1 MAVYWI
7 DPFLHCSTQGNGT
20 TGTAANGTYAN
31 PWGWSHVM
39 TTSLTSW
46 GQRVGVTFQN
56 NDEIRIKG
64 LPFATLTHSVGD
76 YDLTINDSPYNQII
90 APTSSNTNTNTV
102 TDFFF
107 VKGADVA
114 PWHPDGANT
123 HIHCFAADAGLNSS
137 NPRGWNIMSASISAW
152 SYLEGVSPFEV
163 FCLKPEYIGTYGWTN
178 SDPNATYYYMP
189 HSGSTSIRIDI
200 SAGWDSETTQDG
212 ISVFQG
218 EFTNTSTSYPRVY
231 WGNTN
236 ASNRVS
242 YDCEKL
248 YISTYRTG
256 SSNRATSGNYMFSYN
271 AYMYFYTRAR
281 SSDSNNPIKQKF
293 GGVYS
298 YARLIVGNYYS
309 YSYDYFDAHYDYI
322 NTLAARLYAP
332 GINNSD
338 LSYSFLNS
346 TWQNTIYMYE
356 NGSLGSYSSTNYGTI
371 TMGTTV
377 QDRYGGG
384 YHMQQS
390 QAESEGNGCID
401 TQYLDRTRINFEQNA
416 IMAFNGR
423 RASRSWTTS
432 TAFTNT
438 EKLFSHRRSYPGT
451 NNQMYEL
458 YPPVNLNTI
467 KRFDATSGV
476 MTNFA
481 SGRWDSP
488 LYYSQ
493 VDTGQDF
500 EASSQAAFPSHW
512 TDPQFKVASS
522 FAGENVALMGKL
534 TCGGNDYRT
543 TQPTISLVNV
553 TDPNQAPH
561 ATLVYLCPSNDYD
574 NHPVAFIPG
583 TSAPGTVINNSSGHF
598 EMLLPSGNQTF
609 YMMFKNT
616 VSYASGDVWYKPVIQ
631 GYGQNLSSSCHM
643 TFRYFYLNSSYNHDK
658 QNTDQDVTIPTSA
671 GEFMR
676 SSTSKEE
683 QMYEQPID
691 GSEMYVLLTFAY
703 VDSGASYG
711 SQKLFIT
718 SADTGNS
725 ITQAEYD
732 AL

>member
-1 MAVYWI
+1 MAVYWV

-20 TGTAANGTYAN
+20 TGTSANGTYAN
-31 PWGWSHVM
+31 PWGWSDVM
-39 TTSLTSW
+39 TTSNASW
-46 GQRVGVTFQN
+46 TQRTGVTFQD
-56 NDEIRIKG
+56 NDEVRIKG
-64 LPFATLTHSVGD
+64 LPFATLTHSLGD
-76 YDLTINDSPYNQII
+76 YDVTINDSPYNQTI

-102 TDFFF
+102 TDFFYI
-107 VKGADVA
+107 KGSDVA

-123 HIHCFAADAGLNSS
+123 HIHCFAAETGLVTS
-137 NPRGWNIMSASISAW
+137 NPRGWTLYNASISAW
-152 SYLEGVSPFEV
+152 SYLEGVSPVEV

-178 SDPNATYYYMP
+178 SNPNATYYYMP
-189 HSGSTSIRIDI
+189 TSGNNYTRIDI

-218 EFTNTSTSYPRVY
+218 EFTHSSTSYPRVY
-231 WGNTN
+231 FGNST
-236 ASNRVS
+236 SNNKLS

-248 YISTYRTG
+248 YISTYRTNH
-256 SSNRATSGNYMFSYN
+256 SSGATHGNHTFAYN
-271 AYMYFYTRAR
+271 AYFYFYNRSR

-298 YARLIVGNYYS
+298 YGRMMIGNYYP
-309 YSYDYFDAHYDYI
+309 YSSDYHDIHYDYI
-322 NTLAARLYAP
+322 NGLALRLYAP
-332 GINNSD
+332 GVNNSD

-346 TWQNTIYMYE
+346 TWQNTIYFFE
-356 NGSLGSYSSTNYGTI
+356 QGSLGSYSSTNYGTI

-377 QDRYGGG
+377 QDRYGLS
-384 YHMQQS
+384 YHLQQS
-390 QAESEGNGCID
+390 VAGSEGNGCIE
-401 TQYLDRTRINFEQNA
+401 TVNLDRTRINFEQNA

-432 TAFTNT
+432 TSYTDT
-438 EKLFSHRRSYPGT
+438 SKLFSHRTAYPGT
-451 NNQMYEL
+451 NNQMVEQ

-488 LYYSQ
+488 LFYSQ
-493 VDTGQDF
+493 VNAGQNF
-500 EASSQAAFPSHW
+500 EASSQAAFASHW
-512 TDPQFKVASS
+512 TDSQFKVESL
-522 FAGENVALMGKL
+522 FAGENIVLMGKL

-543 TQPTISLVNV
+543 TQPTISLTNV
-553 TDPNQAPH
+553 DDPNQAPH

-583 TSAPGTVINNSSGHF
+583 TTAPGTVINNSSGHF

-631 GYGQNLSSSCHM
+631 GYGQNLSSSCTLH
-643 TFRYFYLNSSYNHDK
+643 FKYFYLNSSYNHDK
-658 QNTDQDVTIPTSA
+658 QTSYEQVSIPTSA
-671 GEFMR
+671 AEFMR
-676 SSTSKEE
+676 SATTKEE
-683 QMYEQPID
+683 FMYEQPID
-691 GSEMYVLLTFAY
+691 GSELYVLLKFTY

-725 ITQAEYD
+725 ITQAEYN